1 MEYTKI
7 CINKP
12 CMYVVY
18 IFNACSTVT
27 RWLVLC
33 RGTGSHSTRPASNDV
48 ARTRNDFDLAPL
60 CRAFRIFAPGDM
72 DTHGTPGAE
81 DRRKVPCLTCK
92 AHEPLFFDL
101 SHSESRIYSRPNDK
115 PQQTSSKWRLD
126 PGVY

>member
-1 MEYTKI
+1 
-7 CINKP
+7 
-12 CMYVVY
+12 MYVLCIY
-18 IFNACSTVT
+18 NACSTIT

-48 ARTRNDFDLAPL
+48 ARTRHDFNPAPL

-72 DTHGTPGAE
+72 DTHSTPGAE
-81 DRRKVPCLTCK
+81 DSRKVPCLTCE